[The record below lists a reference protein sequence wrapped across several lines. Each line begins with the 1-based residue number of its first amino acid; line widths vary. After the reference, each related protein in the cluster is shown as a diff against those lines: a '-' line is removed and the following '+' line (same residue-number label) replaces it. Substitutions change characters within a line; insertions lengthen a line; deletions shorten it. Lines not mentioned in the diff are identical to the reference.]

1 VKGAGLRDEDL
12 APFAVADGIR
22 ARIAAERA
30 GKLTEVEHRYLLDR
44 AREVLAKATGET
56 LENAGRL
63 MFQACDEGEF
73 TLQAGHTAR
82 SVEARELDDRI
93 EALLADQV
101 AELRAAQVRRPGAA
115 TPSDPVLTREQS
127 VHDWLQARGAF
138 DPADHELSFD
148 RYLRGLATA
157 RWDGAEHERALAE
170 ATIGAGGALVPAPLS
185 SRVIDLASNQTRVMQ
200 AGAQTVPMTSQTL
213 ALARLTS
220 EGTPAWKS
228 EGANITAA
236 DMVFDR

>member
-73 TLQAGHTAR
+73 TLQAGNEFAIVTIYGR
-82 SVEARELDDRI
+82 ILWCMSRWEL
-93 EALLADQV
+93 
-101 AELRAAQVRRPGAA
+101 
-115 TPSDPVLTREQS
+115 
-127 VHDWLQARGAF
+127 
-138 DPADHELSFD
+138 
-148 RYLRGLATA
+148 
-157 RWDGAEHERALAE
+157 
-170 ATIGAGGALVPAPLS
+170 
-185 SRVIDLASNQTRVMQ
+185 
-200 AGAQTVPMTSQTL
+200 AGACHPE
-213 ALARLTS
+213 R
-220 EGTPAWKS
+220 
-228 EGANITAA
+228 N
-236 DMVFDR
+236 